1 MQKNGTLALAYNED
15 TNLRYI
21 SDGIGIYHMPE
32 FGENLSAED
41 ICNMYDISESKQDK
55 MLFTEIQLDDFLI
68 KDRYTNETEAVPT
81 DLRVVIDDTILQPF
95 KTEIGCV
102 LINKSYIDIIGIDML
117 KLKFYLRDNK
127 FLAIK
132 SGLIL
137 EGVVGIYFRY
147 SEKSLKDMTT
157 LSTLVSMYFDNI
169 KTSEEKS
176 EKQN

>member
-1 MQKNGTLALAYNED
+1 MQKNGALALAYSEE

-21 SDGIGIYHMPE
+21 SDGIGIYYMPE
-32 FGENLSAED
+32 FGENLSAKE
-41 ICNMYDISESKQDK
+41 ICNMYDISESKQEK
-55 MLFTEIQLDDFLI
+55 MLFTDIQLDDFLI
-68 KDRYTNETEAVPT
+68 KDRYLNETEAVPT
-81 DLRVVIDDTILQPF
+81 DLRVVIDDKVLQPF
-95 KTEIGCV
+95 NTDIGCV
-102 LINKSYIDIIGIDML
+102 LIDKSYIDIIGIDML

-137 EGVVGIYFRY
+137 EGVVGICFRY

-157 LSTLVSMYFDNI
+157 LSTLVSMYFENT
-169 KTSEEKS
+169 KTAEEES